1 MSDLKA
7 YSDEELLRRL
17 RAGEDFI
24 EEYLLEKYK
33 PFVKSKSR
41 VLFLVGGDKEDL
53 IQEGMIGLFK
63 AIRDF
68 NPENGAPF
76 AAFAKLC
83 VERQLYTAIESAG
96 RLKNAPLNA
105 YISLSEESENLMDG
119 GIEEAVIEKAM
130 SPALLTNYA
139 AIMESVSGSF
149 ETSMP
154 YEKIAELVRNQLD
167 NGGSWNIVSTS
178 VNGTGDY
185 RVPYSMSSEAYVMI
199 PDQAT
204 VDAAKAKIQQVVI
217 GEFVQ

>member
-1 MSDLKA
+1 MMNDFINLT
-7 YSDEELLRRL
+7 DEELIELLRKGCL
-17 RAGEDFI
+17 EVQ
-24 EEYLLEKYK
+24 EYLLEKYK

-119 GIEEAVIEKAM
+119 GIEDVVIEKASYQQM
-130 SPALLTNYA
+130 YENMQEYLSAMEKEVLELYLEGKDYTEIAKLLGKTDKSIDNALQRIKGKIRKNYSQK
-139 AIMESVSGSF
+139 E
-149 ETSMP
+149 
-154 YEKIAELVRNQLD
+154 
-167 NGGSWNIVSTS
+167 
-178 VNGTGDY
+178 
-185 RVPYSMSSEAYVMI
+185 
-199 PDQAT
+199 
-204 VDAAKAKIQQVVI
+204 
-217 GEFVQ
+217 